1 MNENARAKAANLE
14 FWSSP
19 VEPEPLGGG
28 ITNTNFIVGDRDERF
43 VVRIGDDIPIHGV
56 MRFNEIAAAR
66 AAHAAGISPEIV
78 YRADGVF
85 V

>member
-1 MNENARAKAANLE
+1 MTEDAREKAAALD

-28 ITNTNFIVGDRDERF
+28 ITNTNFIVDNRGERF
-43 VVRIGDDIPIHGV
+43 VVRIGDDIPVHGV

-66 AAHAAGISPEIV
+66 AAE
-78 YRADGVF
+78 RAYVRARGPR
-85 V
+85 